1 VIRYVFLV
9 LLVAAIGWL
18 LLGPRIRG
26 ANWRDLGRWA
36 LVGGGLAL
44 LLILA
49 LTGRLN
55 WLFALFAA
63 LIPLA
68 QRLLRLLPVM
78 GMARRA
84 WTSLQQRHAATAGPS
99 GGQSSTVQTRY
110 LHMTLDHDSG
120 ALAGEVVAG
129 VYAGR
134 RLDSMQLPELLDL
147 LERCRDDHQSVMV
160 LETYLDRVHGDAW
173 RDARH
178 SGQAHRPVAEGPM
191 GREEALRILG
201 LEPGADRAAVID
213 AHRRL
218 MQKLHPDRGGSDWL
232 ASQINRA
239 KDLLLDGGDKGEG

>member
-1 VIRYVFLV
+1 MIRYVLLA

-44 LLILA
+44 LLFLA

-68 QRLLRLLPVM
+68 QRLLRLLPAM
-78 GMARRA
+78 GLARRA
-84 WTSLQQRHAATAGPS
+84 WASVRQRRAAAGTP
-99 GGQSSTVQTRY
+99 GGQSSTVRTRY

-134 RLDSMQLPELLDL
+134 RLDGMQLPELLDL

-160 LETYLDRVHGDAW
+160 LETYLDRLHGDAW
-173 RDARH
+173 RDARS
-178 SGQAHRPVAEGPM
+178 SGQAPGAAADGPM
-191 GREEALRILG
+191 SRDEALRILG
-201 LEPGADRAAVID
+201 LGPGADRDAVID

-232 ASQINRA
+232 AAQINRA
-239 KDLLLDGGDKGEG
+239 KGLLLDEGDKGGG